1 MVLGMRKLS
10 KRTYKELKFQM
21 KKYQIENTSLNI
33 DDMYDQYE
41 QELTYLGIVGIEDT
55 LREQVPETMCM
66 MRDAGISVWICSG
79 DKYETTMGVAK
90 QCKFIDSRARELA
103 LIDQSAE

>member
-90 QCKFIDSRARELA
+90 
-103 LIDQSAE
+103 